1 MFPARTHLAPAR
13 GTVVH
18 RVVELV
24 EAARYQA
31 QAARG
36 SPQNENRRAE
46 HARVAPRLEPD
57 FRGHV
62 IGASVTP
69 DRARVAG
76 QPEMLHRTRVYHLSF
91 KVFLSIYKRPFKK
104 FNFFE

>member
-1 MFPARTHLAPAR
+1 MISARTHFAPAH
-13 GTVVH
+13 GAVVH

-36 SPQNENRRAE
+36 SPQKENRRAQ
-46 HARVAPRLEPD
+46 HARVATRLEPD

-76 QPEMLHRTRVYHLSF
+76 QPEMLHRSCVYHLSF
-91 KVFLSIYKRPFKK
+91 EFFFVIKK
-104 FNFFE
+104 ICNIKLTCD